1 MSKLWFLENVD
12 LFQILCPHL
21 FAEFKDKH
29 SFKNYKKN
37 EYVYTEGD
45 SADKIFLVAGGKVRI
60 GYRNEEG
67 KEILKAI
74 IGKGTIFGE
83 LAFLGENQRNEFAQ
97 VVDDN
102 TILCPMSVD
111 DLKAMMLQNKE
122 FSLKIYKFISFR
134 IKKIERRLDLVLFK
148 DVKTRFLEFLRE
160 MKDEY
165 GVEREAIVIIKHP
178 YTQKDIA
185 DLIGASRQTVN
196 ELLQELNREGKITFK
211 RGKIYVHSLI

>member
-21 FAEFKDKH
+21 FAEFKEKH

-37 EYVYTEGD
+37 DFVYLQGD
-45 SADKIFLVAGGKVRI
+45 SADKIFLIASGKIRI
-60 GYRNEEG
+60 GYRNDDG
-67 KEILKAI
+67 QQVLKAI

-83 LAFLGENQRNEFAQ
+83 LAFLGENWRNEFAQ
-97 VVDDN
+97 VVDNN
-102 TILCPMSVD
+102 TVLCPMSVD

-148 DVKTRFLEFLRE
+148 DVRTRLLEFLRE
-160 MKDEY
+160 MIDEY
-165 GVEREAIVIIKHP
+165 GIKKEESIVIKHP
-178 YTQKDIA
+178 YTQSDIA
-185 DLIGASRQTVN
+185 NLIGASRQTVN
-196 ELLQELNREGKITFK
+196 VILQELTLEGKIRFK
-211 RGKIYVHSLI
+211 RGKIILLSAF

>member
-1 MSKLWFLENVD
+1 MTKLWFLENVD

-21 FAEFKDKH
+21 FAEFKHKH

-37 EYVYTEGD
+37 EYVYIEGD
-45 SADKIFLVAGGKVRI
+45 SADKIFLIASGKVRI
-60 GYRNEEG
+60 GYRNEDG

-74 IGKGTIFGE
+74 IGKGAIFGE

-97 VVDDN
+97 VVDNN
-102 TILCPMSVD
+102 TMLCPMSVD
-111 DLKAMMLQNKE
+111 DLKSMMLQNKD

-148 DVKTRFLEFLRE
+148 DVKTRLLEFISE

-165 GVEREAIVIIKHP
+165 GIKRGTIVIIKHP

-196 ELLQELNREGKITFK
+196 EILSELNRAGKITFK
-211 RGKIYVHSLI
+211 RGKIYLHSF

>member
-21 FAEFKDKH
+21 FAEFKEKH

-37 EYVYTEGD
+37 DFVYLQGD
-45 SADKIFLVAGGKVRI
+45 SADKIFLIASGKIRI
-60 GYRNEEG
+60 GYRNDDG
-67 KEILKAI
+67 QQVLKAI

-83 LAFLGENQRNEFAQ
+83 LAFLGENWRNEFAQ
-97 VVDDN
+97 VVDNN
-102 TILCPMSVD
+102 TVLCPMSVD

-148 DVKTRFLEFLRE
+148 DVRTRLLEFLRE
-160 MKDEY
+160 MIDEY
-165 GVEREAIVIIKHP
+165 GIKKEESIVIKHP
-178 YTQKDIA
+178 YTQSDIA
-185 DLIGASRQTVN
+185 NLIGASRQTVN
-196 ELLQELNREGKITFK
+196 VILQELTLEGKIRFK
-211 RGKIYVHSLI
+211 RRKIILLSAF